1 MVDYEGDNP
10 SYPERVRLKI
20 KDFFQEF
27 DEAAVTNQCRKLAAT
42 LEAPEEA
49 LQLPVSVSAKAK
61 AAAKDG
67 QGPGKGSGPEHSEVA
82 GANTA
87 AFAVER
93 LKAFEQWAHQFE
105 VVLLMPFRKNY
116 DTLNAQAWSPG
127 LLHARRSCL
136 KCLKSESV
144 CGIVGLDSQGI
155 VQSC

>member
-1 MVDYEGDNP
+1 MAN
-10 SYPERVRLKI
+10 
-20 KDFFQEF
+20 
-27 DEAAVTNQCRKLAAT
+27 LAAT